1 MEFHSLLCL
10 PLWCF
15 STRSNGPQPL
25 AGVFMSIEFIGYI
38 ATQPGSEIHPRSGA
52 TIQPDYVKT
61 VAKAHEDAGFDRAL
75 IAYHSNSP
83 DSTLVAAHAASVTST
98 LKFLVAH
105 RPGFISPTVAA
116 RQFATL
122 DVFNVG
128 RTAVHII
135 TGGDDKELRAD
146 GSHIG
151 KDERYARS
159 DEYLSVVRQEWTSDK
174 PFDHQG
180 TYYQFEGAH
189 SLVKSPQQPHIP
201 LYFGGSSPAAIA
213 VAGKHADV
221 YALWGETYEQVR
233 DVVKQV
239 RAEAAK
245 HGRTI
250 RFSLSLRPILADTEE
265 QAWAR
270 ADSILEKAKALADRS
285 GFVRREPPNEGSR
298 RLLAAAAQG
307 SRLDKR
313 LWTGIAGLLGAQG
326 NSTSL
331 VGTPEQVAEALL
343 DYYDLGITTFLIR
356 GFDPLEDAIDYG
368 KKLIPLTRALVAQ
381 REQQAREQVA

>member
-1 MEFHSLLCL
+1 
-10 PLWCF
+10 
-15 STRSNGPQPL
+15 
-25 AGVFMSIEFIGYI
+25 MSIEFIGFI
-38 ATQPGSEIHPRSGA
+38 ATQPGSEIHPRSGP
-52 TIQPDYVKT
+52 TVQPEYVEK

-75 IAYHSNSP
+75 VAYHSNSP
-83 DSTLVAAHAASVTST
+83 DSAFVAAHAASVTT
-98 LKFLVAH
+98 RLQFLVAH
-105 RPGFISPTVAA
+105 RPGFIAPTVAA

-122 DVFNVG
+122 DVFNGG

-146 GSHIG
+146 GSFIG
-151 KDERYARS
+151 KDQRYART
-159 DEYLSVVRQEWTSDK
+159 DEYLSVVRQEWTRET
-174 PFDHQG
+174 PFDYQG
-180 TYYQFEGAH
+180 IYYQFEAAH
-189 SLVKSPQQPHIP
+189 SAVKSPQLPHIP

-233 DVVKQV
+233 EVVKQV
-239 RAEAAK
+239 RAEAAR

-250 RFSLSLRPILADTEE
+250 RFSLSLRPILAETEE
-265 QAWAR
+265 LAWAR
-270 ADSILEKAKALADRS
+270 ADSILQKATALAQAN

-326 NSTSL
+326 NSTAL

-356 GFDPLEDAIDYG
+356 GFDPLDDAIDYG
-368 KKLIPLTRALVAQ
+368 KKLIPLTRERVAR
-381 REQQAREQVA
+381 RERDAREQVA

>member
-1 MEFHSLLCL
+1 
-10 PLWCF
+10 
-15 STRSNGPQPL
+15 
-25 AGVFMSIEFIGYI
+25 
-38 ATQPGSEIHPRSGA
+38 
-52 TIQPDYVKT
+52 
-61 VAKAHEDAGFDRAL
+61 
-75 IAYHSNSP
+75 
-83 DSTLVAAHAASVTST
+83 
-98 LKFLVAH
+98 
-105 RPGFISPTVAA
+105 
-116 RQFATL
+116 
-122 DVFNVG
+122 DVFNGG

-135 TGGDDKELRAD
+135 TGGDDRELRAD

-151 KDERYARS
+151 KDERYART
-159 DEYLSVVRQEWTSDK
+159 DEYLSVVRQEWTREQ
-174 PFDHQG
+174 PFDFSG
-180 TYYQFEGAH
+180 TYYQVEGAH
-189 SLVKSPQQPHIP
+189 STVKSPQQPHIP
-201 LYFGGSSPAAIA
+201 LYFGGSSKAAIE

-233 DVVKQV
+233 EIVTQV

-250 RFSLSLRPILADTEE
+250 RFSLSLRPILAETEE
-265 QAWAR
+265 LAWAR
-270 ADSILEKAKALADRS
+270 AERILQQATELAEKN

-331 VGTPEQVAEALL
+331 VGTAEQVAEALV

-356 GFDPLEDAIDYG
+356 GFDPLNDAIDYG
-368 KKLIPLTRALVAQ
+368 KRLIPLTRQLIAE
-381 REQQAREQVA
+381 REQAQQVA

>member
-1 MEFHSLLCL
+1 
-10 PLWCF
+10 
-15 STRSNGPQPL
+15 
-25 AGVFMSIEFIGYI
+25 MSVEFIGYI
-38 ATQPGSEIHPRSGA
+38 AGNHSSEIHPAVGPA
-52 TIQPDYVKT
+52 LQPDYVEK
-61 VAKAHEDAGFDRAL
+61 VARAHEEAGFDRAL
-75 IAYHSNSP
+75 VAFHSNSP
-83 DSTLVAAHAASVTST
+83 DSTLIASHAASVTT
-98 LKFLVAH
+98 KLQFLIAH
-105 RPGFISPTVAA
+105 RPGFAAPTLAA

-122 DVFNVG
+122 DTFNGG
-128 RTAVHII
+128 RTAVHVI
-135 TGGDDKELRAD
+135 TGGDDKELRGD
-146 GSHIG
+146 GSFLD
-151 KDERYARS
+151 KEERYART

-174 PFDHQG
+174 PFDFKG
-180 TYYQFEGAH
+180 KYYQFEGAH
-189 SLVKSPQQPHIP
+189 SAVRPARPIP
-201 LYFGGSSPAAIA
+201 LYFGGSSAAAIE

-221 YALWGETYEQVR
+221 YALWGETYDQVR
-233 DVVKQV
+233 EVIHKV
-239 RAEAAK
+239 RSEAVK
-245 HGRTI
+245 HGRQV

-270 ADSILEKAKALADRS
+270 ADRILAKASALAEQR
-285 GFVRREPPNEGSR
+285 GFVRRDPPNEGSR

-368 KKLIPLTRALVAQ
+368 RSLIPLTRQLVAQ
-381 REQQAREQVA
+381 RQSCVA